1 VYNLSIQPNPPR
13 RLRRKENIMS
23 NEQKD
28 PKSDKPATQS
38 IGFWIAIGAGI
49 GAGLGVAMDNIA
61 VGVAIGVAIGAGIGA
76 AQNAGNK
83 TK

>member
-1 VYNLSIQPNPPR
+1 M
-13 RLRRKENIMS
+13 RRKENIMS

-28 PKSDKPATQS
+28 PKSDEPATQS
-38 IGFWIAIGAGI
+38 IGFWLAIGAGI

-61 VGVAIGVAIGAGIGA
+61 VGVGIGIAIGAGVGA
-76 AQNAGNK
+76 AQNARNK